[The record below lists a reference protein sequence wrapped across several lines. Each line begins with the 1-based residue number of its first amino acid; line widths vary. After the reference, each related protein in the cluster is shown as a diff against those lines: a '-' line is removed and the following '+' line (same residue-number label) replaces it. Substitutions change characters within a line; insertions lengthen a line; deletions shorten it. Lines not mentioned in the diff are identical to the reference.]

1 MGRIN
6 IGLLAAVGCLT
17 ATGCGDRTEP
27 QIAEVEQGKTEVSK
41 RDTAFAPADIDWEFA
56 VWICWVDGREAWQV
70 YELLNESG
78 ISVRAGDPH
87 LGMEGIGV
95 LEEDVDRAFEIVKE
109 DSSEK
114 GYAVVM
120 HESVLQAYGDSSH

>member
-1 MGRIN
+1 MGP
-6 IGLLAAVGCLT
+6 LATVVCLT
-17 ATGCGDRTEP
+17 IAGCGDRADP
-27 QIAEVEQGKTEVSK
+27 PIAGVEQGKTEVSE
-41 RDTAFAPADIDWEFA
+41 RGTPFAPAELDWEFA

-70 YELLNESG
+70 YDLLNESG

-95 LEEDVDRAFEIVKE
+95 FERDVDRAFEIVKK
-109 DSSEK
+109 DSAEK

-120 HESVLQAYGDSSH
+120 HGSVLQADRDSSH